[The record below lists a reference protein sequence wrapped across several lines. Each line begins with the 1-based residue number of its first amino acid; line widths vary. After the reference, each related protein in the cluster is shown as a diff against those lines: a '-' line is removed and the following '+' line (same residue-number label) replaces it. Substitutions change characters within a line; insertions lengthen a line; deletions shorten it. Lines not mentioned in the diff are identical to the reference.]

1 MKFNEFKN
9 PQLTEEQI
17 VLAYCKG
24 EITKEDAVSQLSE
37 MDWRDIANNLTWGGI
52 DSRAEQDAQ
61 DKAGYGF
68 SDELKS
74 RFAIPGTKMDQEV
87 KAKRAAAAAQG
98 IKSSSDALASAP
110 GASPLSA
117 IKNLTGWD
125 FGANSAQAAPTKVP
139 TQYANRSQDDDSGMD
154 TPTGTTDKCSNRSQG
169 DDSGRRT
176 PAPTPAP
183 TQRPKVAATAY
194 NTRDYDKTLALQKKL
209 IAQGAN
215 IKADGLMG
223 PNTMAAMKAFKNTNP
238 ATGGMG
244 PGGAGG
250 VAKPKATGTGMK
262 STITPGS
269 KVKMPG
275 PSVTQNPAYNQTG
288 MDDIDMEKPQPKTPG
303 PSVTQNP
310 AYNQTGMDDIDMEK
324 PKPKMPKAF
333 GIGPRVDDPKGG
345 ETVKTPFGFSY
356 KTLPQN
362 PNEFDDRN

>member
-24 EITKEDAVSQLSE
+24 EITKEDAVSQLAE
-37 MDWRDIANNLTWGGI
+37 ADWRDIANNLTWGAI

-61 DKAGYGF
+61 DAAGYSL
-68 SDELKS
+68 SD
-74 RFAIPGTKMDQEV
+74 RFAMPGPAAQAV
-87 KAKRAAAAAQG
+87 AAKRAAAAKRG
-98 IKSSSDALASAP
+98 INSASDALASAP

-117 IKNLTGWD
+117 IKNLTGLD

-139 TQYANRSQDDDSGMD
+139 TQYADDPSDGDSGMN
-154 TPTGTTDKCSNRSQG
+154 TPAPTQYADDPSAG
-169 DDSGRRT
+169 DSGMNTT

-183 TQRPKVAATAY
+183 APRQKVKATAY

-209 IAQGAN
+209 IAQGAK
-215 IKADGLMG
+215 IDADGLMG
-223 PNTMAAMKAFKNTNP
+223 PKTMAAMKKFGNTNP

-250 VAKPKATGTGMK
+250 VANPKPKATGTGMK
-262 STITPGS
+262 STTTPGS
-269 KVKMPG
+269 KV
-275 PSVTQNPAYNQTG
+275 
-288 MDDIDMEKPQPKTPG
+288 KTPG

-310 AYNQTGMDDIDMEK
+310 AYNQTGMDDSDTKKPQPKTPGPSVTQNPAYKQTGMDDVDMPEPEK
-324 PKPKMPKAF
+324 KKMPKLF

-362 PNEFDDRN
+362 NDDSDRS